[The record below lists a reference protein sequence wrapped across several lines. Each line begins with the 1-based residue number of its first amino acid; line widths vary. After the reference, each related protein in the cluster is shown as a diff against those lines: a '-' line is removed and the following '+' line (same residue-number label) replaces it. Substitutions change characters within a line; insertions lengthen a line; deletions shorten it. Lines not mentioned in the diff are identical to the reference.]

1 MITPHHVSHVTYHVS
16 YVTCLFFIFIY
27 YSFFLAKWWSYL
39 VEGLLSKGPTPSSF
53 SSFQCINE
61 EALILYSQPL
71 PYSMRNIS
79 FAPTHN
85 YIPFSNQDL
94 WMVLLP
100 LPNSTLITF
109 SLNRPLARG
118 HLQPSSLSYL
128 GTQELC
134 CELEITALFT
144 IHTGHCK
151 LDTGHRKLD
160 TANWT
165 LTSADCTLHTAD
177 CRLHTAHC
185 TLHTA
190 DCRLQTADCTL
201 HTALCTLHTTHFYIA
216 HYTLYTS
223 HFLMHTA
230 HKIFNTSQLITL
242 YIADS
247 L

>member
-1 MITPHHVSHVTYHVS
+1 
-16 YVTCLFFIFIY
+16 
-27 YSFFLAKWWSYL
+27 
-39 VEGLLSKGPTPSSF
+39 
-53 SSFQCINE
+53 
-61 EALILYSQPL
+61 
-71 PYSMRNIS
+71 MRNIS

-165 LTSADCTLHTAD
+165 PQTGHWPLQ
-177 CRLHTAHC
+177 TAHC
-185 TLHTA
+185 T
-190 DCRLQTADCTL
+190 LQTADCTL
-201 HTALCTLHTTHFYIA
+201 HTAHCTLQTADCRLQTAHCTLHSAHCTLHIFTLHTTHCIL
-216 HYTLYTS
+216 HTS
-223 HFLMHTA
+223 
-230 HKIFNTSQLITL
+230 
-242 YIADS
+242 
-247 L
+247 